1 MIVYFDN
8 AATTRVCPEA
18 AEAVLAAMTEDYGN
32 PSSGY
37 KLGRNA
43 AAKLKTA
50 REQVANALGAKPEEV
65 YFTSGG
71 TEGDNWAIRASVHL
85 MRHRGRHIITGTS
98 EHDAVR
104 KTMQSLEQ
112 DGWEVTYISPD
123 KSGKT
128 PAEAIIDAV
137 RDDTVLVS
145 VMMVNNE
152 TGAVNDIAA
161 MAAGVHGKNANTI
174 FHTDAV
180 QGFLKVPFTAKK
192 LGADLITISSHKIH
206 GPKGA
211 GALYVRSG
219 LRLPG
224 ILTGG
229 EQEGGIRPG
238 TEATPAIHGFGAA
251 AQVGKK
257 LFNEST
263 ENMRGLREYTLTLLR
278 EALPVVETI
287 GNGEAPHILS
297 ISLPG
302 YKSEVLMNF
311 MDAAGVCVS
320 KSSACKKGA
329 RSHVLEAMHLPNEV
343 IDGAIRI
350 SFSRYSTREEAEY
363 FVKTLAD
370 AVSRLR
376 TVKK

>member
-1 MIVYFDN
+1 MTVYFDN
-8 AATTRVCPEA
+8 AATTKVCPEA

-50 REQVANALGAKPEEV
+50 REQVASALGAKPEEV

-71 TEGDNWAIRASVHL
+71 TEGDNWAIRASAHL
-85 MRHRGRHIITGTS
+85 MRHRGHHIITGAS

-112 DGWEVTYISPD
+112 DGWEVTYIAPD
-123 KSGKT
+123 KSGRT
-128 PAEAIIDAV
+128 PVEAVLDAV

-161 MAAGVHGKNANTI
+161 MAAGVRTRNPGAL

-180 QGFLKVPFTAKK
+180 QGFLKVPFSAKK

-206 GPKGA
+206 GPKGS

-219 LRLPG
+219 LRLSG
-224 ILTGG
+224 MMTGG
-229 EQEGGIRPG
+229 EQEGGLRPG
-238 TEATPAIHGFGAA
+238 TEATPAILGFGAA

-257 LFNEST
+257 CFNEST
-263 ENMRGLREYTLTLLR
+263 EHMRELREYTLTLLR

-287 GNGEAPHILS
+287 GDGEAPHILS

-329 RSHVLEAMHLPNEV
+329 RSHVLEAMKLPNDV
-343 IDGAIRI
+343 IDGAIRV

-370 AVSRLR
+370 AAARLK
-376 TVKK
+376 TAK